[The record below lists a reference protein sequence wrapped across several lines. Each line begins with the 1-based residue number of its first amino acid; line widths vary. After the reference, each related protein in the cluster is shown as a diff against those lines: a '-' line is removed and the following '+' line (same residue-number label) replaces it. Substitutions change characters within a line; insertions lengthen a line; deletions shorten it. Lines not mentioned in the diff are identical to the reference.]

1 MDVKNSPAGHVTEKC
16 AIRQMSFS
24 TDDNEYYELVHL
36 FAPQN
41 KQNPPA
47 SSGDEMKLKTAATK
61 RLTKAKAG
69 YTKAAQALIDAQ
81 ITGKAQKTYNEVFG
95 TNDPAAPN
103 PVKTPEPKS
112 SEAAR
117 TSASAATS
125 EPPAKPQPQPGF
137 FDGL

>member
-24 TDDNEYYELVHL
+24 TDDNNEYDELVHL

-41 KQNPPA
+41 KQNP
-47 SSGDEMKLKTAATK
+47 
-61 RLTKAKAG
+61 
-69 YTKAAQALIDAQ
+69 
-81 ITGKAQKTYNEVFG
+81 
-95 TNDPAAPN
+95 ND

-112 SEAAR
+112 SEAAK

-125 EPPAKPQPQPGF
+125 TATAEPTAKPQPQPGI

>member
-41 KQNPPA
+41 KQNLPA

-69 YTKAAQALIDAQ
+69 YRRLSTPILP
-81 ITGKAQKTYNEVFG
+81 GEMYNEVFG
-95 TNDPAAPN
+95 TND

-112 SEAAR
+112 SEAR
-117 TSASAATS
+117 S
-125 EPPAKPQPQPGF
+125 F
-137 FDGL
+137 

>member
-24 TDDNEYYELVHL
+24 TDDSNDYYELVHL
-36 FAPQN
+36 FTPQN
-41 KQNPPA
+41 KQNLPA

-69 YTKAAQALIDAQ
+69 YRRLSTPILP
-81 ITGKAQKTYNEVFG
+81 GETYNEVFG
-95 TNDPAAPN
+95 TND

-112 SEAAR
+112 SEAR
-117 TSASAATS
+117 N
-125 EPPAKPQPQPGF
+125 F
-137 FDGL
+137 

>member
-24 TDDNEYYELVHL
+24 TDDGNEYDELVHL
-36 FAPQN
+36 FTPQN

-69 YTKAAQALIDAQ
+69 TDAYRRPYYRERRTTKCL
-81 ITGKAQKTYNEVFG
+81 
-95 TNDPAAPN
+95 
-103 PVKTPEPKS
+103 
-112 SEAAR
+112 AR
-117 TSASAATS
+117 MIR
-125 EPPAKPQPQPGF
+125 
-137 FDGL
+137 

>member
-24 TDDNEYYELVHL
+24 TDDDNEYDELAHL
-36 FAPQN
+36 FTPQN

-69 YTKAAQALIDAQ
+69 TRRLSTPILP
-81 ITGKAQKTYNEVFG
+81 GETYNEVFG
-95 TNDPAAPN
+95 TNDP
-103 PVKTPEPKS
+103 VKMPEPKS
-112 SEAAR
+112 SETR
-117 TSASAATS
+117 D
-125 EPPAKPQPQPGF
+125 F
-137 FDGL
+137 

>member
-16 AIRQMSFS
+16 AIKQMSFS

-41 KQNPPA
+41 KQNLPA

-69 YTKAAQALIDAQ
+69 YRRLSTPILP
-81 ITGKAQKTYNEVFG
+81 GETYNEVFG
-95 TNDPAAPN
+95 TND

-112 SEAAR
+112 SEAR
-117 TSASAATS
+117 S
-125 EPPAKPQPQPGF
+125 F
-137 FDGL
+137 

>member
-24 TDDNEYYELVHL
+24 TDDDDELAHL
-36 FAPQN
+36 FTPQN

-69 YTKAAQALIDAQ
+69 YRRLSTPILP
-81 ITGKAQKTYNEVFG
+81 GETYNEVFG
-95 TNDPAAPN
+95 TNN

-112 SEAAR
+112 SEAR
-117 TSASAATS
+117 N
-125 EPPAKPQPQPGF
+125 F
-137 FDGL
+137 

>member
-41 KQNPPA
+41 KQNLPA

-69 YTKAAQALIDAQ
+69 YRRLSTPILP
-81 ITGKAQKTYNEVFG
+81 GETYNEVFG
-95 TNDPAAPN
+95 TNN

-112 SEAAR
+112 SEAR
-117 TSASAATS
+117 S
-125 EPPAKPQPQPGF
+125 F
-137 FDGL
+137 

>member
-36 FAPQN
+36 FTPQN
-41 KQNPPA
+41 KQNLPA
-47 SSGDEMKLKTAATK
+47 SSGDEMKLKTTATK

-69 YTKAAQALIDAQ
+69 YRRLSTPILP
-81 ITGKAQKTYNEVFG
+81 GETYNEVFG
-95 TNDPAAPN
+95 TND

-112 SEAAR
+112 SEAR
-117 TSASAATS
+117 S
-125 EPPAKPQPQPGF
+125 F
-137 FDGL
+137 

>member
-24 TDDNEYYELVHL
+24 TDDDNEYDELAHL
-36 FAPQN
+36 FTPQN

-69 YTKAAQALIDAQ
+69 YRRLSTPILP
-81 ITGKAQKTYNEVFG
+81 GETYNEVFG
-95 TNDPAAPN
+95 TNDP
-103 PVKTPEPKS
+103 VKMPEPKS
-112 SEAAR
+112 SEAR
-117 TSASAATS
+117 S
-125 EPPAKPQPQPGF
+125 F
-137 FDGL
+137 

>member
-1 MDVKNSPAGHVTEKC
+1 MDVKNSPAGHVTEKY

-24 TDDNEYYELVHL
+24 TDDNEYYELVRL

-41 KQNPPA
+41 KQNP
-47 SSGDEMKLKTAATK
+47 
-61 RLTKAKAG
+61 
-69 YTKAAQALIDAQ
+69 
-81 ITGKAQKTYNEVFG
+81 
-95 TNDPAAPN
+95 ND

-112 SEAAR
+112 SEAAK

-125 EPPAKPQPQPGF
+125 EPTAKPQPQPGI

>member
-1 MDVKNSPAGHVTEKC
+1 MDVKNSPAGHVTEKY

-41 KQNPPA
+41 KQNLPA

-61 RLTKAKAG
+61 RLTNAKAG
-69 YTKAAQALIDAQ
+69 YRRLSTPILP
-81 ITGKAQKTYNEVFG
+81 GETYNEVFG
-95 TNDPAAPN
+95 TND

-112 SEAAR
+112 SEAR
-117 TSASAATS
+117 S
-125 EPPAKPQPQPGF
+125 F
-137 FDGL
+137 

>member
-41 KQNPPA
+41 KQNLPA

-69 YTKAAQALIDAQ
+69 YIRLSTPILP
-81 ITGKAQKTYNEVFG
+81 GETYNEVFG
-95 TNDPAAPN
+95 TND

-112 SEAAR
+112 SEAR
-117 TSASAATS
+117 S
-125 EPPAKPQPQPGF
+125 F
-137 FDGL
+137 

>member
-24 TDDNEYYELVHL
+24 TDDNEDYELVHL

-41 KQNPPA
+41 KQNLPA
-47 SSGDEMKLKTAATK
+47 SSGNEMKLKTAATK

-69 YTKAAQALIDAQ
+69 YRRLSTPILP
-81 ITGKAQKTYNEVFG
+81 GETYNEVFG
-95 TNDPAAPN
+95 TND

-112 SEAAR
+112 SEAR
-117 TSASAATS
+117 S
-125 EPPAKPQPQPGF
+125 F
-137 FDGL
+137 